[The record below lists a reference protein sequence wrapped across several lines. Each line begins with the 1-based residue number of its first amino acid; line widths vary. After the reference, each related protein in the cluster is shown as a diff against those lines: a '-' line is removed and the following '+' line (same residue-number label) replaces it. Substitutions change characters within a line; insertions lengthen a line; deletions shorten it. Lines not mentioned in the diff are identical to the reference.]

1 MVHKLTL
8 SQAYE
13 GMIRYKMATG
23 RSPHTIA
30 DYRISFKKLLL
41 FFDVNPPISSIT
53 REQMVG
59 FFAWL
64 QNEYVSIPDGAAP
77 RGEKRLSPKS
87 IRNIHTNLSAL
98 WTWAEQEGFVETNII
113 RSIEKPKANPPIIEP
128 FTKDEIVMLLKACDS
143 SRTWKSRSNAANAR
157 PTADRDRAI
166 IMTILDTGARA
177 SELCG
182 IHFRDVNLTTHSIKT
197 LGKGP
202 GREAKERMVYIG
214 KRTGQAIWKSL
225 VPRLDKIQEDD
236 SLFVVGKEG
245 DWRPMSRHVLGKL
258 LKRIGERAGVEGVNP
273 HRFRHTF
280 AITYLRNDGGVF
292 TLQALLGHSDLT
304 MVKRYARIAQIDCA
318 TTHRKA
324 SPVDNWRL

>member
-1 MVHKLTL
+1 MVQKLTL
-8 SQAYE
+8 SQACE
-13 GMIRYKMATG
+13 GMIRCKMAVG
-23 RSPHTIA
+23 RSRHTIA
-30 DYRISFKKLLL
+30 DYRISFKKLLM
-41 FFDVNPPISSIT
+41 FSDSDPPIALIT
-53 REQMVG
+53 RKDMVD

-64 QNEYVSIPDGAAP
+64 QDVYVSNPDGAAP

-98 WTWAEQEGFVETNII
+98 WTWAEQEGFVEEHII
-113 RSIEKPKANPPIIEP
+113 RTIEKPKANPPVIEP
-128 FTKDEIVMLLKACDS
+128 FTKDDVVLLVKACDT
-143 SRTWKSRSNAANAR
+143 SRTWKSRRDVANTR
-157 PTADRDRAI
+157 PTANRDRAI
-166 IMTILDTGARA
+166 ILTLLDTGIRA

-182 IHFRDVNLTTHSIKT
+182 IQFGNVNIATHNIKI

-202 GREAKERMVYIG
+202 GRGSKERMVYFG
-214 KRTGQAIWKSL
+214 KRTGNAIWKSL
-225 VPRLDKIQEDD
+225 VPRLDEIQEDEP
-236 SLFVVGKEG
+236 LFVVGKES

-258 LKRIGERAGVEGVNP
+258 LKRIGERAGVKGVNP

-280 AITYLRNDGGVF
+280 AITYLRNDGDVF

-304 MVKRYARIAQIDCA
+304 MVKRYAKIAQIDCA